1 MKYFEEEE
9 QYMEAMNN
17 AQMEQEYE
25 RLAAEAEYEEQRL
38 AEEERIN
45 SCKNEQN
52 SNEQGSEIL

>member
-25 RLAAEAEYEEQRL
+25 RLSAQAEYEKL

>member
-25 RLAAEAEYEEQRL
+25 RLAAEAEYEKL
-38 AEEERIN
+38 AEEKRIN
-45 SCKNEQN
+45 SCKNEQD
-52 SNEQGSEIL
+52 SNEQRSEIL